1 MSVMQFD
8 HETKVSSMATGG
20 SFVNR
25 IDRLVDALVEPVPF
39 DVLVGVAMEAMTG
52 LGAVGAILVRLGPG
66 GVVESVNTVGA
77 STDMVSALG
86 PLAVS
91 EQVPIL
97 VAVRTGEPQWVPS
110 RAALETRFP
119 DFAVNVMRGQALA
132 SMPLLLGDDV
142 VIGGLGVTFAEP
154 RSFSDTERAFLLTVA
169 RIVTAAILRSA
180 DFMAPA
186 TAIRYPGAA
195 LFDSLSDAVMV
206 YDESTDR
213 LVYANAG
220 TERVFGRGNG
230 WLLRASGADL
240 LGRLVGTPAEV
251 RRSEKWLPGQRVYEA
266 EIATFDG
273 EARRYEVTI
282 SAANAVRQRAIVA
295 ADITDR
301 VAAAPTIR
309 SVDDAERRE
318 RERSEHELHDRAI
331 QAVFATSMSLAA
343 LSQAVPDRL
352 AERVDVLIDQLD
364 ELVAELNRR

>member
-8 HETKVSSMATGG
+8 HETKMSSVATAG

-25 IDRLVDALVEPVPF
+25 VDRLVDALVEPVPF

-66 GVVESVNTVGA
+66 GVVESVNTVGT

-97 VAVRTGEPQWVPS
+97 VAVRTGESQWVPS
-110 RAALETRFP
+110 RAALQTRFP
-119 DFAVNVMRGQALA
+119 DFATNVMRGQALA
-132 SMPLLLGDDV
+132 SMPLLLDDV

-180 DFMAPA
+180 EFMAPA
-186 TAIRYPGAA
+186 TAIRYPGSA

-206 YDESTDR
+206 YDEGTDR

-220 TERVFGRGNG
+220 TEQMFGRGNE
-230 WLLRASGADL
+230 WLLRARGADL

-251 RRSEKWLPGQRVYEA
+251 RRSEKRLPGQRVYEA

-273 EARRYEVTI
+273 EARQYEVTI
-282 SAANAVRQRAIVA
+282 SAANAVRQRALVA

-301 VAAAPTIR
+301 VAAVSTIR
-309 SVDDAERRE
+309 LVDDAERIE

-352 AERVDVLIDQLD
+352 AERVDGLIDQLD

>member
-1 MSVMQFD
+1 MSVVEFD
-8 HETKVSSMATGG
+8 HETKASPMASVE
-20 SFVNR
+20 SFVAR

-39 DVLVGVAMEAMTG
+39 DVLVRVAMEAMSG

-97 VAVRTGEPQWVPS
+97 VAIRTGEAQWVPS
-110 RAALETRFP
+110 LAALQTRFP
-119 DFAVNVMRGQALA
+119 DFAANVMLGQALA
-132 SMPLLLGDDV
+132 SMPLMLDGSV

-186 TAIRYPGAA
+186 PAVRYPGSA
-195 LFDSLSDAVMV
+195 LFDSLTDAVMV
-206 YDESTDR
+206 YDERIDR
-213 LVYANAG
+213 LVYVNAG
-220 TERVFGRGNG
+220 AERVFGRSSE
-230 WLLRASGADL
+230 WLQRARGADL
-240 LGRLVGTPAEV
+240 LGRLAGTPTEI
-251 RRSEKWLPGQRVYEA
+251 RRSEKLFPGQRAYEA
-266 EIATFDG
+266 EITTFDG
-273 EARRYEVTI
+273 TVRRYEVTI
-282 SAANAVRQRAIVA
+282 STANAVGQRAIVA

-301 VAAAPTIR
+301 VVAAPTP
-309 SVDDAERRE
+309 SVDEAARIE

-343 LSQAVPDRL
+343 LSQAVPSRL
-352 AERVDVLIDQLD
+352 AERVDSLIDQLD

>member
-8 HETKVSSMATGG
+8 RETKESPMASVGP
-20 SFVNR
+20 FVAR

-39 DVLVGVAMEAMTG
+39 DVLVRVAMEAMSG

-66 GVVESVNTVGA
+66 GVVESVSTVGA

-97 VAVRTGEPQWVPS
+97 VAIRTGEPQWVPS
-110 RAALETRFP
+110 PAALQTRFP
-119 DFAVNVMRGQALA
+119 EFAANVMRGQALA
-132 SMPLLLGDDV
+132 SMPLLLDGTV
-142 VIGGLGVTFAEP
+142 VLGGLGVTFAEP

-180 DFMAPA
+180 DYTAPA
-186 TAIRYPGAA
+186 TAIRYPGSA
-195 LFDSLSDAVMV
+195 LFDSLADAVMV

-220 TERVFGRGNG
+220 TERVFGRPSE
-230 WLLRASGADL
+230 WLLRKGGADL
-240 LGRLVGTPAEV
+240 LGRIVGVPTET
-251 RRSEKWLPGQRVYEA
+251 RRSERLFPGQRAYEA

-273 EARRYEVTI
+273 DARRYEVTI
-282 SAANAVRQRAIVA
+282 SAANAVRQRAIVL

-301 VAAAPTIR
+301 GAAVPT
-309 SVDDAERRE
+309 SPMVDDAERIE
-318 RERSEHELHDRAI
+318 RERAEHELHDRAV

-343 LSQAVPDRL
+343 LSQAVPSRL
-352 AERVDVLIDQLD
+352 SERVDSLIDQLD

>member
-8 HETKVSSMATGG
+8 HETKVSSVATVG

-25 IDRLVDALVEPVPF
+25 VDRLVDALVEPVPF

-52 LGAVGAILVRLGPG
+52 LGVVGAILVRLGPG

-110 RAALETRFP
+110 RAALQTRFP
-119 DFAVNVMRGQALA
+119 DFATNVMRGQALA
-132 SMPLLLGDDV
+132 SMPLLLDDV

-195 LFDSLSDAVMV
+195 LFDGLSDAVMV
-206 YDESTDR
+206 YDEGTDR

-220 TERVFGRGNG
+220 TERMFGRGNE
-230 WLLRASGADL
+230 WLLRARGADL

-251 RRSEKWLPGQRVYEA
+251 RRPEKRLPGQRVYEA

-282 SAANAVRQRAIVA
+282 SAANAVRQRALVA

-301 VAAAPTIR
+301 VAEVSTIR

-352 AERVDVLIDQLD
+352 AERVDLLIDQLD

>member
-1 MSVMQFD
+1 MSVVEFD
-8 HETKVSSMATGG
+8 HETKASPMASVG
-20 SFVNR
+20 SFVAR

-39 DVLVGVAMEAMTG
+39 DVLVRVAMEAMTG

-91 EQVPIL
+91 ERVPIL
-97 VAVRTGEPQWVPS
+97 VAIRTGEAQWVPS
-110 RAALETRFP
+110 LAALQTRFP
-119 DFAVNVMRGQALA
+119 DFAANVMLGQALA
-132 SMPLLLGDDV
+132 SMPLLLDDV

-180 DFMAPA
+180 DFTAPA
-186 TAIRYPGAA
+186 AVVRYPGSA
-195 LFDSLSDAVMV
+195 LFDSFADAVMV

-220 TERVFGRGNG
+220 AERVFGRSSE
-230 WLLRASGADL
+230 WLLRARGADL
-240 LGRLVGTPAEV
+240 LGRIVGTPSEI
-251 RRSEKWLPGQRVYEA
+251 RRSEKLFPGQRAYET
-266 EIATFDG
+266 EISTFDG
-273 EARRYEVTI
+273 EARRYEVTV
-282 SAANAVRQRAIVA
+282 SAANAVGQRAIVA

-301 VAAAPTIR
+301 VVAVSTP
-309 SVDDAERRE
+309 SVDDAERIE

-352 AERVDVLIDQLD
+352 AERVDSLIDQLD
-364 ELVAELNRR
+364 ELVAELNGR

>member
-1 MSVMQFD
+1 MSVVEFD
-8 HETKVSSMATGG
+8 HETKASPMASVE
-20 SFVNR
+20 SFVAR

-39 DVLVGVAMEAMTG
+39 DVLVRVAMEAMTG

-91 EQVPIL
+91 ERVPIL
-97 VAVRTGEPQWVPS
+97 VAIRTGEAQWVPS
-110 RAALETRFP
+110 LAALQTRFP
-119 DFAVNVMRGQALA
+119 DFAANVMLGQALA
-132 SMPLLLGDDV
+132 SMPLLLDDV

-180 DFMAPA
+180 DFTAPA
-186 TAIRYPGAA
+186 AAVRYPGSA
-195 LFDSLSDAVMV
+195 LFDSLADAVMV

-220 TERVFGRGNG
+220 AERVFGRPSE
-230 WLLRASGADL
+230 WLLRARGADL
-240 LGRLVGTPAEV
+240 LGRIVGTPSEI
-251 RRSEKWLPGQRVYEA
+251 RRSEKLFPGQRAYET
-266 EIATFDG
+266 EISTFDG
-273 EARRYEVTI
+273 EARRYEVTV
-282 SAANAVRQRAIVA
+282 SAANAVGQRAIVA

-301 VAAAPTIR
+301 VVAVSTP
-309 SVDDAERRE
+309 SVDDAERIE

-343 LSQAVPDRL
+343 LSQAVPGRL
-352 AERVDVLIDQLD
+352 ADRVDSLIDQLD

>member
-8 HETKVSSMATGG
+8 HDTNVSSIATVG
-20 SFVNR
+20 SFVSR
-25 IDRLVDALVEPVPF
+25 IDRLVGALVEPVHF
-39 DVLVGVAMEAMTG
+39 DVLVAVAMEAMTD
-52 LGAVGAILVRLGPG
+52 LGAIGAILVRLGRG
-66 GVVESVNTVGA
+66 GVVDSVSTVGA

-110 RAALETRFP
+110 RAALQTRFP
-119 DFAVNVMRGQALA
+119 DFAANVMRGQAIA

-180 DFMAPA
+180 DFMEPA
-186 TAIRYPGAA
+186 TVVHYPGAA
-195 LFDSLSDAVMV
+195 LFDTLSDAVMV
-206 YDESTDR
+206 YDEGTDR

-220 TERVFGRGNG
+220 TERVFGRGNE
-230 WLLRASGADL
+230 WLRRASGADL
-240 LGRLVGTPAEV
+240 LGRLVGTPAEI
-251 RRSEKWLPGQRVYEA
+251 RRTERWLPGERVYEA
-266 EIATFDG
+266 AIATFDG
-273 EARRYEVTI
+273 VTRRYEVTI
-282 SAANAVRQRAIVA
+282 SAANAVRQRVLVA